1 MNSTCHT
8 GARQRVP
15 FQDQVEMDD
24 NDDEPDDYI
33 QYTHSFASTGG
44 SLPPPPPPPSSQPT
58 PLEIDQS
65 RQIES
70 LQKELYEAQ
79 QQAVNFSKDN
89 QELSKLLKESR
100 QENKTKLSKAIV
112 PTSSKSVQVDD
123 IVTTAELQRLK
134 AQLTANEGMK
144 IEFSHNLA

>member
-1 MNSTCHT
+1 MDSTCPL

-15 FQDQVEMDD
+15 FQDQVDMED
-24 NDDEPDDYI
+24 NDGEPDDFL

-44 SLPPPPPPPSSQPT
+44 SLPPPPPPSSQPT

-65 RQIES
+65 RQLES
-70 LQKELYEAQ
+70 LKKELHEAQ

-89 QELSKLLKESR
+89 QELAKLLKESR
-100 QENKTKLSKAIV
+100 QEQKTKLSKAIV
-112 PTSSKSVQVDD
+112 PTSSKSVQADD

-134 AQLTANEGMK
+134 AQLTANEGMNIK
-144 IEFSHNLA
+144 IPYDLA